1 MKMKRIKISGWR
13 SFDGHGISLDKL
25 KKNNIII
32 GPNNAGK
39 SNVSKYF
46 MGLKK
51 VANNVRKGSDN
62 SLLFHHIVHGVA
74 ESDTWAWQLQDIHC
88 EIEIDS
94 FDWEIKDKAPHFK
107 SDVVLKARHRSTD
120 GFVQLYCSWADND
133 IISLDKPY
141 KIYDQD
147 SGEYKDPKNKI
158 KCIDDSYIYWSTFLD
173 SLLFIDPIRHHSRD
187 SKESSEFYFDGTK
200 ILDKLNDV
208 FNNSPR
214 LWSSYITKI
223 KVWLSDIL
231 NEEVVSVDSLKN
243 DFRLHINRGGET
255 ILSSLSQL
263 GTGVSQIIMLLSH
276 LFLNKD
282 KQLNVFLEEPESNL
296 HPESV
301 IKLIDIFNREL
312 ENHTFFITTHSS
324 ILIDQLDENWSISK
338 ISRDLNNASKVY
350 SCENLVQKYELLDD
364 LGIRASQL
372 LQSNMLIWVEGPSD
386 AIYLKKWIDDIS
398 ETKLTLGKDYSF
410 VFYGGSNLSHHNI
423 LNHEHLDSIDFLY
436 TSRYVAI
443 FCDSDCDSKDKYD
456 EGDFK
461 QRVKNVLEK
470 LSELKKSEISSAFDM
485 GDYVKIWITSG
496 RETENYVP
504 KEILLDV
511 LSDDEFAKKFIV
523 HDKKNHNLIISENLK
538 KSVEFSNF
546 DSFFSVFSKIYTYA
560 DGAEIPSEHIKK
572 ISSHYAGDKVK
583 IAKEVVK
590 RWEEKHY
597 VSPFKEEI
605 KELVKMIKR
614 ANGKCI

>member
-1 MKMKRIKISGWR
+1 MRMRRIKISGWR
-13 SFDGHGISLDKL
+13 SFDEKGISLDKL

-46 MGLKK
+46 MSLKT
-51 VANNVRKGSDN
+51 VAKNAKRTRDN
-62 SLLFHHIVHGVA
+62 SLLFHHIEHDIE
-74 ESDTWAWQLQDIHC
+74 ESDTWAWLSQDIHC
-88 EIEIDS
+88 EIELDT
-94 FDWEIKDKAPHFK
+94 FDWESKEIAPHLK
-107 SDVVLKARHRSTD
+107 SDIVLKALHRSTK
-120 GFVQLYCSWADND
+120 GFVQLYCSWSDND
-133 IISLDKPY
+133 IISLNKPY
-141 KIYDQD
+141 KIYDKE

-158 KCIDDSYIYWSTFLD
+158 KCIDDSYIYWNTFID
-173 SLLFIDPIRHHSRD
+173 SLLFIDPIRHHNRD
-187 SKESSEFYFDGTK
+187 SKEANDFYFDGAK
-200 ILDKLNDV
+200 ILDKLNTV
-208 FNNSPR
+208 FNDSPR
-214 LWSSYITKI
+214 LWASYITKM
-223 KVWLSDIL
+223 KEWLSDIL
-231 NEEVVSVDSLKN
+231 NEDVVNVDSLKN
-243 DFRLHINRGGET
+243 DFRLHISRGGET

-276 LFLNKD
+276 LYLNKD
-282 KQLNVFLEEPESNL
+282 KVLNVFLEEPESNL

-301 IKLIDIFNREL
+301 IKLMGIFNREL

-324 ILIDQLDENWSISK
+324 TLIDQLDEKWSINK
-338 ISRDLNNASKVY
+338 ISRDLNNSSKVF

-398 ETKLTLGKDYSF
+398 ETKFTLGKDYSF
-410 VFYGGSNLSHHNI
+410 IFYGGSNLSHHNI
-423 LNHEHLDSIDFLY
+423 LNANCIDAVDFLY

-443 FCDSDCDSKDKYD
+443 FCDSDCDSQDKYN

-470 LSELKKSEISSAFDM
+470 LSELKKSEISSTVDM

-504 KEILLDV
+504 KEIFLDV
-511 LSDDEFAKKFIV
+511 LSDDNLSKKFIV
-523 HDKKNHNLIISENLK
+523 HDKKNHDLIISDNLK

-546 DSFFSVFSKIYTYA
+546 DSFFSIFSKIYTYA
-560 DGAEIPSEHIKK
+560 DGAGIPNKHIKK

-583 IAKEVVK
+583 IAREVVK

-597 VSPFKEEI
+597 TPSFKEEI

-614 ANGKCI
+614 ANGK